1 MKVLSFFLC
10 FLIAFQTTV
19 FAAGKSV
26 TLKKDQKAPFPGT
39 LLDSKAIAEILAKT
53 KKLKEELKLK
63 LKQQKEKL
71 KIQHDMKY
79 NLLKVDLSSLQKRS
93 DDIIKLKNDELT
105 RLQKH
110 AFKRPGRHS
119 HWFFAA
125 GVVVGIGLTIAV
137 TCIIVKATTDMAS
150 NSLNEAL
157 SGNLKV
163 TLGAS
168 ENK

>member
-1 MKVLSFFLC
+1 MLIFL
-10 FLIAFQTTV
+10 TNV

-53 KKLKEELKLK
+53 KKLKNELKLK
-63 LKQQKEKL
+63 LTQQKEKL
-71 KIQHDMKY
+71 KIEHDFKY
-79 NLLKVDLSSLQKRS
+79 NLLKVDFSSLQKRS
-93 DDIIKLKNDELT
+93 GDIIKLKNEELS

-125 GVVVGIGLTIAV
+125 GVVVGVGLTIAV
-137 TCIIVKATTDMAS
+137 TCIIVKATTNITPA
-150 NSLNEAL
+150 AP
-157 SGNLKV
+157 
-163 TLGAS
+163 
-168 ENK
+168 

>member
-1 MKVLSFFLC
+1 MKTFFIFLC
-10 FLIAFQTTV
+10 FMLIFLTNV

-53 KKLKEELKLK
+53 KKLKNELKLK
-63 LKQQKEKL
+63 LTQQKEKL
-71 KIQHDMKY
+71 KIEHDFKY
-79 NLLKVDLSSLQKRS
+79 NLLKVDFSSLQKRS
-93 DDIIKLKNDELT
+93 GDIIKLKNEELS

-125 GVVVGIGLTIAV
+125 GVVVGVGLTIAV
-137 TCIIVKATTDMAS
+137 TCIIVKATTNITPA
-150 NSLNEAL
+150 AP
-157 SGNLKV
+157 
-163 TLGAS
+163 
-168 ENK
+168 

>member
-1 MKVLSFFLC
+1 MKILPLILC
-10 FLIAFQTTV
+10 FLMTFQATV

-53 KKLKEELKLK
+53 KKLKNELKLK
-63 LKQQKEKL
+63 LTQQKEKL
-71 KIQHDMKY
+71 KIEHDFKY
-79 NLLKVDLSSLQKRS
+79 NLLKVDFSSLQKRS
-93 DDIIKLKNDELT
+93 GDIIKLKNEELS

-125 GVVVGIGLTIAV
+125 GVVVGVGLTIAV
-137 TCIIVKATTDMAS
+137 TCIIVKATTNITPA
-150 NSLNEAL
+150 AP
-157 SGNLKV
+157 
-163 TLGAS
+163 
-168 ENK
+168 